1 MVALAGPIPVLV
13 ARRTDDLEKAKVEI
27 ETADGAAYVYPADVT
42 DSATPDRVVAAVLS
56 CSRPAPPATT
66 GRDGALAAERPAP
79 AMNHV
84 AGLRFRPPDRRRSH
98 PAAAQSSGS
107 VAVERPDLGS
117 RECLLTY

>member
-1 MVALAGPIPVLV
+1 MDLQLVDKIVVITAASSGIGRAAALMVALAGPIPVLV
-13 ARRTDDLEKAKVEI
+13 ARRTDDLEKARVEI

-84 AGLRFRPPDRRRSH
+84 AGLRFRPPDRR
-98 PAAAQSSGS
+98 
-107 VAVERPDLGS
+107 
-117 RECLLTY
+117 